1 MEVKVSDPAFVY
13 DLVCS
18 LKRAAYVATALDSN
32 TVLVRAPES
41 STIEQARTQSRFLS
55 RELALAPPRRRC
67 RSSGAAVI
75 IEIDAPREQAA
86 RRRVELYV
94 AAWQARKPGM
104 RARLK
109 PRYDV

>member
-41 STIEQARTQSRFLS
+41 STIEQARTHHALYLVNWRSRH
-55 RELALAPPRRRC
+55 P
-67 RSSGAAVI
+67 GV
-75 IEIDAPREQAA
+75 DADL
-86 RRRVELYV
+86 VEPL
-94 AAWQARKPGM
+94 
-104 RARLK
+104 
-109 PRYDV
+109 